1 MRKFFSQK
9 SKHKTTSTLT
19 GSSSNT
25 VTPFTKDD
33 ELQITS
39 GLTRKCKS
47 QTTPSQSQV
56 LTNSSADLIFEP
68 TINENTSSEQN
79 LNTQFKPDDNEEK
92 SKKLFVVVSGNYS
105 RLMIN
110 INGMLLFLFL
120 VLSMKN
126 LLLLY
131 GHIFVPFNQTSS
143 TQQKND
149 TIL

>member
-19 GSSSNT
+19 GASSTS

-33 ELQITS
+33 ELQITNS
-39 GLTRKCKS
+39 LTKKSKS
-47 QTTPSQSQV
+47 QTTPSQSQI
-56 LTNSSADLIFEP
+56 LTNSTADLIFEP
-68 TINENTSSEQN
+68 TTNENISSEQN

-110 INGMLLFLFL
+110 INGMLLSIFF
-120 VLSMKN
+120 VLSMQN

-131 GHIFVPFNQTSS
+131 RHTFVLFSQTSS
-143 TQQKND
+143 K
-149 TIL
+149 

>member
-19 GSSSNT
+19 GASSTS

-33 ELQITS
+33 ELQITNS
-39 GLTRKCKS
+39 LTRKSKS
-47 QTTPSQSQV
+47 QTTPSQSQI
-56 LTNSSADLIFEP
+56 LTNSTADLIFEP
-68 TINENTSSEQN
+68 TTNENISSEQN

-110 INGMLLFLFL
+110 INGMLLSIFF
-120 VLSMKN
+120 VLSMQN

-131 GHIFVPFNQTSS
+131 RHTFVHFSQTSS
-143 TQQKND
+143 K
-149 TIL
+149 